1 MLRVAR
7 SVGKAEVVDVG
18 ERMLLWCEGGPSIG
32 RATTYPP
39 PLEISVD
46 GGMYVLVDDG
56 APQAWHYLFVEH
68 RGRHERP

>member
-1 MLRVAR
+1 MRRLAS

-32 RATTYPP
+32 RATAYPP

-56 APQAWHYLFVEH
+56 APEAWHYLFVED
-68 RGRHERP
+68 RGLA